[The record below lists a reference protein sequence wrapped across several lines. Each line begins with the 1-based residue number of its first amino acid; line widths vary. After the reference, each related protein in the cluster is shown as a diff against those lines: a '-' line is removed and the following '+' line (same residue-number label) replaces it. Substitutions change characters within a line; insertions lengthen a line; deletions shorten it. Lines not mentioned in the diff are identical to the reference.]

1 MVCANKDAYYVRQF
15 DATRKKLR
23 RSIVSSMYE
32 TALEHELQ
40 GTAKLLVEAL
50 GPDTNTD
57 GDEETF
63 DRHISRD

>member
-32 TALEHELQ
+32 TALERELQ
-40 GTAKLLVEAL
+40 GTAKLLVDAL
-50 GPDTNTD
+50 GQETD